1 MHESGKKKTTEGNSG
16 GAATNRRRIGTIVH
30 DDRGAASV
38 EWHDAPP
45 GEERPV
51 LEILGGPG
59 LTLKN
64 DELSCDPYSRRTAS
78 PPTRSAGSTSR
89 TDLRKLS
96 EWIKL
101 KRELEERKLRGD
113 VDDDDNDKQD

>member
-1 MHESGKKKTTEGNSG
+1 MNETDKKKTTQGSSG

-30 DDRGAASV
+30 DDRGTASV
-38 EWHDAPP
+38 EWRDAPP

-51 LEILGGPG
+51 LEVLGGTG
-59 LTLKN
+59 FTLKN
-64 DELSCDPYSRRTAS
+64 DDLSYDPYSHRTAS
-78 PPTRSAGSTSR
+78 PPRRTSGSTTR

-101 KRELEERKLRGD
+101 KRALEERKLRGD
-113 VDDDDNDKQD
+113 VDVDDDDSKD